1 MLFAN
6 AQDNKEIEAL
16 TQRLSAAKTDTDRAK
31 VYNDL
36 SVAYSDNDTIKAHIY
51 VEKAFDIFTKYN
63 NEHGIA
69 RTIFVKGVMMGNMS
83 KSDSALYFYEKV
95 LPMAEKLGDQVFVA
109 SILTNT
115 GLMYNNEDDFP
126 KAAEYYNKAITLC
139 ESTGNKNG
147 MANATRKLAN
157 LYLHEDDF
165 KKAIELFKKGYD
177 LYLDLKDSASMAES
191 LGSIGFAS
199 RYAGMPDTAIAYF
212 NRAVTLFVKVR
223 YVTFLPIA
231 YTEIGRTYL
240 EEKKY
245 TDAIINFKKALEL
258 YKGIQYLSHQ
268 DALNIFTGRA
278 YTELKQFDDAKKYLD
293 TGLYIAR
300 ETIDLEMEKEAIE
313 AFYKFYLKQN
323 DNTNALKYL
332 QQYKELSDNLDKKQ
346 QLARITEMNTKYE
359 TEKKEK
365 QIQQQQFEIG
375 KRNYYIAGISTV
387 LILASLLAVSFYRRH
402 GLKQKAKLQA
412 EILRQREMASK
423 AIIEAEENERKRISR
438 DLHDGVGQMMSAA
451 RMNLSAIEEAI
462 SFPSEEHR
470 QNFYKVISLIDEG
483 CNEVRAVSHNMMPN
497 ALLKAGLSSAVREF
511 IDKIDSHIIKVAL
524 HAEGL
529 NERID
534 SNIET
539 VLYRVIQECVNNV
552 IKHAHATTLDI
563 SLIKDADGISA
574 TIEDNG
580 DGFDTGKINGF
591 EGIGLKNIQSRIN
604 YLKGT
609 VEWDSSVGKGTLVAI
624 HVTI

>member
-1 MLFAN
+1 M
-6 AQDNKEIEAL
+6 
-16 TQRLSAAKTDTDRAK
+16 
-31 VYNDL
+31 
-36 SVAYSDNDTIKAHIY
+36 
-51 VEKAFDIFTKYN
+51 
-63 NEHGIA
+63 
-69 RTIFVKGVMMGNMS
+69 
-83 KSDSALYFYEKV
+83 
-95 LPMAEKLGDQVFVA
+95 
-109 SILTNT
+109 
-115 GLMYNNEDDFP
+115 
-126 KAAEYYNKAITLC
+126 
-139 ESTGNKNG
+139 
-147 MANATRKLAN
+147 
-157 LYLHEDDF
+157 
-165 KKAIELFKKGYD
+165 
-177 LYLDLKDSASMAES
+177 
-191 LGSIGFAS
+191 
-199 RYAGMPDTAIAYF
+199 
-212 NRAVTLFVKVR
+212 
-223 YVTFLPIA
+223 
-231 YTEIGRTYL
+231 
-240 EEKKY
+240 
-245 TDAIINFKKALEL
+245 
-258 YKGIQYLSHQ
+258 
-268 DALNIFTGRA
+268 
-278 YTELKQFDDAKKYLD
+278 
-293 TGLYIAR
+293 
-300 ETIDLEMEKEAIE
+300 
-313 AFYKFYLKQN
+313 
-323 DNTNALKYL
+323 
-332 QQYKELSDNLDKKQ
+332 
-346 QLARITEMNTKYE
+346 
-359 TEKKEK
+359 
-365 QIQQQQFEIG
+365 
-375 KRNYYIAGISTV
+375 